1 MALHKYL
8 ALSFVAFLR
17 NDSLQISLPQ
27 NFANALIVEELNR
40 VSFNDGSRGVV
51 VCLLFFQIAKN
62 MKILVILVL
71 SH

>member
-8 ALSFVAFLR
+8 ALSFAAFLR
-17 NDSLQISLPQ
+17 TDSLQISLPQ

-40 VSFNDGSRGVV
+40 VSFNGGSGGVF